1 MVVVIFRS
9 RRTPQHEA
17 DYREVAARM
26 RTLAESM
33 PGFVSF
39 RSFSSPDEEYVSLI
53 EFESL
58 DELEAW
64 RDHPE
69 HREAQEAGR
78 ERFYSEYSVQVCQPI
93 RESFFTSSGNSANK
107 KL

>member
-1 MVVVIFRS
+1 MKLQLECALLRS
-9 RRTPQHEA
+9 RCQ
-17 DYREVAARM
+17 D
-26 RTLAESM
+26 L
-33 PGFVSF
+33 F
-39 RSFSSPDEEYVSLI
+39 RFDLFFSPDEEYVSLI

-93 RESFFTSSGNSANK
+93 RESFFTFSDSSANK